1 MEIRCQD
8 LYEAV
13 WIKPVR
19 TLAREWGL
27 SDVGLA
33 KACRKNGI
41 PLPPLGHWSKM
52 AVGRGMKPPPLKGD
66 PESLIKIQGTPS
78 LKKTKLS
85 AEGKTKLKPALAA
98 ISTEQTP
105 EIEKLAKWTQKTDKA
120 LHRKPDS
127 SGFISSWKE
136 TFRVSVS
143 EAQVSRA
150 IVLLDNIEKA
160 LTEGGMAWEFDKK
173 GQYVVG
179 KMYGETVSFELKEL
193 YKRTEHIEKHPT
205 SKWLDRKT
213 YTYQFLADLTF
224 RIDGYY
230 EGRKSWSDGKTQR
243 IEEKLP
249 EIIEGLLAAAESMRQ
264 RTLEREEQHKRW
276 AEEAA
281 IRAEKERIAREEKA
295 FFDATLK
302 EAEEWAQSKK
312 IQEYAA
318 HLRMQISG
326 HNIVLTEAG
335 EEWLRQIEEAA
346 KRHDPALKRLSL

>member
-1 MEIRCQD
+1 MDIRCKD

-33 KACRKNGI
+33 KACRKHGI
-41 PLPPLGHWSKM
+41 PLPPLGHWSKV
-52 AVGRGMKPPPLKGD
+52 AVGRGMKPPPLKGN
-66 PESLIKIQGTPS
+66 PESTITIQGTPS

-85 AEGKTKLKPALAA
+85 TEGKTKLKPALAA
-98 ISTEQTP
+98 ISPEQTP
-105 EIEKLAKWTQKTDKA
+105 VMAKLAKWTQKTDKA

-127 SGFISSWKE
+127 SGFVSSWKE

-143 EAQVSRA
+143 EAQVPRA
-150 IVLLDNIEKA
+150 IGLLDRIEKA

-173 GQYVVG
+173 GHYVVG

-193 YKRTEHIEKHPT
+193 YKRTEHIEKHP
-205 SKWLDRKT
+205 SSSWLDRKT
-213 YTYQFLADLTF
+213 YTYQFLGDLTF

-264 RTLEREEQHKRW
+264 RTLEREEQYKRW
-276 AEEAA
+276 EEEAR

-302 EAEEWAQSKK
+302 EAQDWNQANL
-312 IQEYAA
+312 IRDYAT
-318 HLRMQISG
+318 HLRSLILD
-326 HNIVLTEAG
+326 NKIELTEAG
-335 EEWLRQIEEAA
+335 EQWLSRIEDAA
-346 KRHDPALKRLSL
+346 RKNDPAFRRLSL

>member
-1 MEIRCQD
+1 M
-8 LYEAV
+8 V
-13 WIKPVR
+13 
-19 TLAREWGL
+19 T
-27 SDVGLA
+27 
-33 KACRKNGI
+33 
-41 PLPPLGHWSKM
+41 
-52 AVGRGMKPPPLKGD
+52 
-66 PESLIKIQGTPS
+66 IQGMPS
-78 LKKTKLS
+78 LKKTELS

-98 ISTEQTP
+98 ISIEQAPVTA
-105 EIEKLAKWTQKTDKA
+105 KLAKWTQKTDKA

-150 IVLLDNIEKA
+150 IVLLDKIEKA
-160 LTEGGMAWEFDKK
+160 LTEAGMAWEFDKK

-179 KMYGETVSFELKEL
+179 KMYGETLSFELKEL
-193 YKRTEHIEKHPT
+193 YKRTEHIEKHP
-205 SKWLDRKT
+205 SSSWLDRKT
-213 YTYQFLADLTF
+213 YTYKFMGDLTL

-264 RTLEREEQHKRW
+264 RTIEREEQHKRW
-276 AEEAA
+276 AEEAR

-302 EAEEWAQSKK
+302 DAEDWAKSNK
-312 IQEYAA
+312 IREYAA
-318 HLRMQISG
+318 HLRTLIAEHS
-326 HNIVLTEAG
+326 IVLTEAG
-335 EEWLRQIEEAA
+335 EEWLCRIEKAARQN
-346 KRHDPALKRLSL
+346 DPALKHLSL